1 MKVNLS
7 STPGNVHV
15 EIVGKNMIT
24 QRKPS
29 GDIDLNYGLLTYAG
43 GSYGFNN
50 SKLA

>member
-15 EIVGKNMIT
+15 EIVGKNMII

-29 GDIDLNYGLLTYAG
+29 GDTLIMAYSHTQG
-43 GSYGFNN
+43 GHTVSIIVN
-50 SKLA
+50 